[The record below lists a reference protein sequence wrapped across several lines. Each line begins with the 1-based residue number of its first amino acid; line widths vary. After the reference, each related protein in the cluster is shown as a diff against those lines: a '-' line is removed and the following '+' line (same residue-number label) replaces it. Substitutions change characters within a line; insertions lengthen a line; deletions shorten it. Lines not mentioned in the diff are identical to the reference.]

1 MREVSEKRGVMSKL
15 QSIVSG
21 FKYVPKKTFV
31 LFGLL
36 AAILVPSV
44 LLAWG
49 PDRTTFTMDKPASYV
64 TFNSI
69 VDNPGVGD
77 ERNFTRIRETGSD
90 TWGDVANVQEGKE
103 YTIRMYVHNN
113 AAANLNLT
121 ATNVRAAL
129 NLPLNNYTTDFTIN
143 GFVSAD
149 NAKPAKVWDQVIVRS
164 DREFRLQVVSAKYF
178 NNITGTTN
186 GWNLGDDLFTNA
198 NGGALLGYKSL
209 DGKIP
214 GCLQYAGYI
223 IVKVK
228 PQFKE
233 VPKHPSYDVVK
244 TVNKTAAKPGD
255 TLQYTITAKNT
266 GDQDLTNVVLKD
278 TLPSYIAST
287 SVSVSAPSSYSGDIF
302 GSGLK
307 IAKLPVGGSATV
319 KITAVT
325 KASDKFVC
333 GDTKLVNTVS
343 SSTDQTTKEDNS
355 GNNSATTIVTKECEP
370 EKHPNFDLVKTVDK
384 KTAKPGDTLNYTLTF
399 RNTGDTKLT
408 NVVIKDSLPAGLQL
422 VGETKIDVTNGSGVT
437 DLDKLFSTGVK
448 VATVNVGG
456 TVKITFSAKVQSDK
470 LVCGDTKFTNKSSST
485 TSEKTDESDKSNNN
499 TDTIVTRECHPNF
512 DLVKTVDKKTAK
524 PGDTL
529 KYTLT
534 FKNTGDVALTNVVIK
549 DTLPSNVNYNNDISV
564 NPSTGVSGNLFSE
577 GLKVAKVEAGKTV
590 VITFTVKV
598 AATDKFICGTTKLTN
613 KSTSTTK
620 EKTDESD
627 KSNNNTDT
635 TVSRECTSNFDLVKT
650 VDKKTAK
657 AGDTL
662 NYTLTF
668 KNTGNTTLT
677 NVVIKDALPAGLQ
690 LVGETKIDVSN
701 GSGISDLD
709 KLFSTGVKIAK
720 INAGGTAKITFS
732 ATVKSDKLVCG
743 ENKFVNKSSST
754 TKEMATEPDTSNNNT
769 TTTVDK
775 DCQPDKHPKFD
786 IVKSVDKKTAKPG
799 DTLTYTL
806 TFKNTGDV
814 TLTNVVIKDALPKN
828 VTYNNDIKAEP
839 ATGVSGDLF
848 GDGLVVAKVEAGKT
862 VTITFSVKVA
872 GEKDLVCGITKLV
885 NVVSSGTSEL
895 KEEPNTS
902 NNSASTSVERECKPT
917 PNPCPTNPSIDK
929 DDERC
934 KPCEYDS
941 SMNYDNPHCLP
952 PTTPVIPTNPPVY
965 VPTEIVA
972 TGPVETFSALA
983 GASALTFGATAY
995 ARSRKASRR

>member
-15 QSIVSG
+15 QSIISG

-36 AAILVPSV
+36 AAVLVPSV

-90 TWGDVANVQEGKE
+90 TWSDTATIQEGKE

-113 AAANLNLT
+113 AASNLNLV

-129 NLPLNNYTTDFTIN
+129 NLPLNTYTTDFTVN
-143 GFVSAD
+143 GFISAD

-164 DREFRLQVVSAKYF
+164 DKEFRLQVVSAKYF
-178 NNITGTTN
+178 NNVTGTTN
-186 GWNLGDDLFTNA
+186 GWDLSNDLFTNA
-198 NGGALLGYKSL
+198 NGGALLGYTSL

-302 GSGLK
+302 NGGLK

-333 GDTKLVNTVS
+333 GDTTLVNTVS
-343 SSTDQTTKEDNS
+343 SSTDQTSKEDNS
-355 GNNSATTIVTKECEP
+355 SNNSATTVVTKECQP
-370 EKHPNFDLVKTVDK
+370 EKHPNFDLVKSVDK
-384 KTAKPGDTLNYTLTF
+384 
-399 RNTGDTKLT
+399 
-408 NVVIKDSLPAGLQL
+408 
-422 VGETKIDVTNGSGVT
+422 
-437 DLDKLFSTGVK
+437 
-448 VATVNVGG
+448 
-456 TVKITFSAKVQSDK
+456 
-470 LVCGDTKFTNKSSST
+470 
-485 TSEKTDESDKSNNN
+485 TS
-499 TDTIVTRECHPNF
+499 
-512 DLVKTVDKKTAK
+512 AK

-534 FKNTGDVALTNVVIK
+534 FKNTGDVALTNVVVK
-549 DTLPSNVNYNNDISV
+549 DALPSNVTYNNDISV

-577 GLKVAKVEAGKTV
+577 GLKIAKVDAGKNV

-598 AATDKFICGTTKLTN
+598 ANIDKFVCGTTKLTN
-613 KSTSTTK
+613 KSTSTTQ
-620 EKTDESD
+620 EKADESD

-635 TVSRECTSNFDLVKT
+635 VVSRECNSNYDLVKT

-709 KLFSTGVKIAK
+709 KLFTSGVKIAK

-732 ATVKSDKLVCG
+732 AKVLSDKLVCG
-743 ENKFVNKSSST
+743 DNKFVNKSSST

-769 TTTVDK
+769 TTTVNK
-775 DCQPDKHPKFD
+775 ECQPDRHPKFD
-786 IVKSVDKKTAKPG
+786 IVKSVDKATAKPG

-814 TLTNVVIKDALPKN
+814 ALTNVVIKDALPHN
-828 VTYNNDIKAEP
+828 VTYNSDVKAEP

-848 GDGLVVAKVEAGKT
+848 GEGLKIAKVEVGKT
-862 VTITFSVKVA
+862 VKITFSVNVA
-872 GEKDLVCGITKLV
+872 GESDMVCGITKLV
-885 NVVSSGTSEL
+885 NVVSSATSEL
-895 KEEPNTS
+895 NKEPDTS
-902 NNSASTSVERECKPT
+902 NNSATTSVGKDCEPT

-941 SMNYDNPHCLP
+941 SMNYDNPNCKP
-952 PTTPVIPTNPPVY
+952 PTIPVIPTTPVTPTNPPVY
-965 VPTEIVA
+965 TPTEIVA
-972 TGPVETFSALA
+972 TGPVETLGALA

-995 ARSRKASRR
+995 ARSRKVSKR